1 MLNLAKLRNDRGLS
15 QTRLAKII
23 GVSTSTVSMWET
35 GEGKPNYHMIAKMC
49 DYFGVSF
56 EQFIGGD
63 DARPVIRE
71 EIAVPVLGYV
81 RAGRPNDATQQII
94 GYETISADLAKE
106 GEIFGLRVKGASME
120 PKFSDGDTVLV
131 LKKPEVENGQIAV
144 VVVGNEEATVKKV
157 SFQKEGIT
165 LIPTNP
171 DFMPI
176 YYTAAECRD
185 LPVTIAGLVV
195 ELRSRSFNPK

>member
-35 GEGKPNYHMIAKMC
+35 GERKPNYHMIAKMC

-63 DARPVIRE
+63 DIRPVIRE